1 MPTHSI
7 EQYRY
12 LEGTNHVDPDDGLL
26 YKVMSVE
33 EKNYPGQGTLI
44 VCYRGHVYPNG
55 KVSMQASRDAYNVRD
70 IDQYYHDYVC
80 KVTPMIGTKHV
91 EVDVNDKMN
100 GVYSILPRTRR
111 PRRDAEAANRPSM
124 TGVTSKRARSD
135 TSIMQG
141 GLGTLRRDS
150 LESHLVYDL

>member
-55 KVSMQASRDAYNVRD
+55 KVSMKASRDAYNVRD
-70 IDQYYHDYVC
+70 IEQYYHDYVR
-80 KVTPMIGTKHV
+80 KVTPMVGTKHV
-91 EVDVNDKMN
+91 EVDVNDKMH
-100 GVYSILPRTRR
+100 GISSILPRTSR
-111 PRRDAEAANRPSM
+111 PRREAEAANRPSN
-124 TGVTSKRARSD
+124 TGLSGKRARSD
-135 TSIMQG
+135 TSIMQEG
-141 GLGTLRRDS
+141 GGTMRRVS
-150 LESHLVYDL
+150 LESHLDYDL